1 MIAQICRL
9 YLLLLRYFYSGMVR
23 GDRLLHLMELL
34 SIVIIISD
42 LRARI

>member
-1 MIAQICRL
+1 MAI
-9 YLLLLRYFYSGMVR
+9 YPVLLRCFYSGMVR
-23 GDRLLHLMELL
+23 GDRLLYLMELL